1 MKEFNGFVSPI
12 CFPNVPGLKEENLDA
27 IVAGWG
33 RDENGKYGLNL
44 RKANVTILPPDT
56 CEAILSYTGF
66 RGVLYCALDK
76 TGNGGGVCRGDSGG
90 PLFHYNPTTLRYEV
104 LAIVQ
109 GGEMWGVTPDV
120 YTDVNDQNIR
130 SWILG
135 GISLSLNL
143 SY

>member
-1 MKEFNGFVSPI
+1 MNVKRYSLTQASKGF
-12 CFPNVPGLKEENLDA
+12 F
-27 IVAGWG
+27 
-33 RDENGKYGLNL
+33 
-44 RKANVTILPPDT
+44 T
-56 CEAILSYTGF
+56 
-66 RGVLYCALDK
+66 VLWIK
-76 TGNGGGVCRGDSGG
+76 QEMGGGVCRGDSGG

-143 SY
+143 SLNLSLIKHVF